1 MNTGMQE
8 HKAAV
13 DSGAWPL
20 YRYHPARTEKGESPL
35 QLDSKGPK
43 MPLKN
48 YYDRQNRFRLLGSTR
63 PQQAQ
68 LLLEQAQQEIHSR
81 WKLYQQMA
89 ETTPNQGEN

>member
-1 MNTGMQE
+1 
-8 HKAAV
+8 
-13 DSGAWPL
+13 
-20 YRYHPARTEKGESPL
+20 
-35 QLDSKGPK
+35 